1 MSPLV
6 RRRPHGTSLALGVAV
21 ALSWASLAEARPY
34 TVVSCDAA
42 PAASFS
48 SEAWQPSWSLGG
60 SAYAACPAQGDLE
73 RGISNRITG
82 VSVPAL
88 TFSACTFTAPA
99 GTSVSALR
107 WGGRYAR
114 NDCRWGTFVQALPS
128 KSVLF
133 GLRPNAGCASTG
145 LNLIGQPVPF
155 AVPAGT
161 RSLQQLIICGAGSC
175 GPGATF
181 HTQFAAVTVEDP
193 TLPFAAATGALAAG
207 RWVRGNQ
214 VISVRAHDNSGIAR
228 TWATL
233 GSKTATSAW
242 PCSYARSRPC
252 GDQTGPIRV
261 ETGAVASGS
270 HQLRVG
276 ASDAAGNFAEAG
288 YVARVDNE
296 PPARVRPLLDGGQAW
311 RRTNGFTVRWTTP
324 PQAHAPIIRARYRL
338 CGPAGCVEGSAEG
351 AGIEA
356 LPGLR
361 LADVGEH
368 TLQVWL
374 EDEAGNHSHALSAS
388 DLVHLRLDQ
397 EAPQLSFD
405 AQDPGDPLRVS
416 VRADDRHSGVDTG
429 EIEIR
434 RRASGAWQSLAT
446 AREGQ
451 RLVSYVDDERLRAGA
466 YELRA
471 RARDMAGN
479 ESSTD
484 RRANGVRAAINLP
497 ARFATRLAVGLQ
509 RTVGARGRRRRVELS
524 PQATA
529 RHRTALKL
537 SGRLTN
543 ADGQPVGSAPIEVSS
558 DYPGDAVGL
567 VPTGLA
573 RTGRDGR
580 FTYVVRATRNKVLR
594 FRYAGSR
601 RIRAATGDFALRVP
615 AATSIQVRP
624 RTLRNGQR
632 VRLSGVVGTRPLP
645 PAGKLIEVQA
655 YFRRRFRTFS
665 TTRAAPDGSWS
676 FDYRFG
682 GTRGRVP
689 YRLRVLLPAEG
700 GYPFLTG
707 RSRVARVVVV
717 GP

>member
-1 MSPLV
+1 MSPWA
-6 RRRPHGTSLALGVAV
+6 SLALGVAV
-21 ALSWASLAEARPY
+21 ALVWVPLAEARPY

-42 PAASFS
+42 PAPSFS
-48 SEAWQPSWSLGG
+48 SEAWQPSWSLAG
-60 SAYAACPAQGDLE
+60 SAYAACPALRDLE
-73 RGISNRITG
+73 RGLSNRITG
-82 VSVPAL
+82 LTVPAF
-88 TFSACTFTAPA
+88 TFSAFTFTAPA
-99 GTSVSALR
+99 GTSIRSLR
-107 WGGRYAR
+107 WAGRLAR
-114 NDCRWGTFVQALPS
+114 NDCRWGTFALALPS
-128 KSVLF
+128 NSVLF
-133 GLRPNAGCASTG
+133 GLRQNASCASTG
-145 LNLIGQPVPF
+145 LNLIGQPVPW
-155 AVPAGT
+155 AAPAGT
-161 RSLQQLIICGAGSC
+161 RSLQQIIICGAASC

-181 HTQFAAVTVEDP
+181 HTHFAAVTVEDP
-193 TLPFAAATGALAAG
+193 TVPFAAATGALAAG
-207 RWVRGNQ
+207 HWVRGTQ
-214 VISVRAHDNSGIAR
+214 TISVRARDNSGIAR

-233 GSKTATSAW
+233 GPKTPTTVW
-242 PCSYARSRPC
+242 PCSYTQSRPC
-252 GDQTGPIRV
+252 NDRTGPIRV

-276 ASDAAGNFAEAG
+276 ASDAAGNYAEAA

-296 PPARVRPLLDGGQAW
+296 PPTRVHLVLDGGQAW
-311 RRTNGFTVRWTTP
+311 RRTNAFTVRWATP
-324 PQAHAPIIRARYRL
+324 PQAHAPIVRARYRL
-338 CGPAGCVEGSAEG
+338 CGPAGCTEGFAEG
-351 AGIEA
+351 VGIEA

-361 LADVGEH
+361 LGDVGGH

-374 EDEAGNHSHALSAS
+374 EDAAGNHSYALSSS
-388 DLVHLRLDQ
+388 DPVHLRLDQ
-397 EAPQLSFD
+397 EAPRLSFD
-405 AQDPGDPLRVS
+405 AQDSGDPLRIS
-416 VRADDRHSGVDTG
+416 VRADDHHSGLDTG
-429 EIEIR
+429 EIEMR
-434 RRASGAWQSLAT
+434 RRGAAAWQSLPT
-446 AREGQ
+446 AREKQ
-451 RLVSYVDDERLRAGA
+451 HLVAYVDDERLRSGA

-484 RRANGVRAAINLP
+484 RRANGARASMTLP
-497 ARFATRLAVGLQ
+497 ARFATRLAVGLE
-509 RTVGARGRRRRVELS
+509 RTVGARGGRRRVELS

-529 RHRTALKL
+529 RHRAALRL

-543 ADGQPVGSAPIEVSS
+543 ADGQPIAGAPIEVSS

-567 VPTGLA
+567 VPAGLA
-573 RTGRDGR
+573 RADRNGR

-601 RIRAATGDFALRVP
+601 RIRSATGDFALRVP
-615 AATSIQVRP
+615 AASSIQVRP
-624 RTLRNGQR
+624 RRLRNGQQ
-632 VRLSGVVGTRPLP
+632 VRLSGVVQTRPLP

-665 TTRAAPDGSWS
+665 TTRAGSDGGWS